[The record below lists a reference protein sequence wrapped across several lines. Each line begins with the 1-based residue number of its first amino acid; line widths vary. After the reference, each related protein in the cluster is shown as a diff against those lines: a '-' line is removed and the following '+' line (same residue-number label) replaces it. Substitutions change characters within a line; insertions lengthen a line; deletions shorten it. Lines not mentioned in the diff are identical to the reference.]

1 MNPYM
6 KPTPTTG
13 ATTPLEADRALWG
26 MLSGA
31 ALGAFGGG
39 LFAGTRRKTAKFD
52 LLNYV
57 GFGAF
62 VGAGAMG
69 AWILIRRYLA

>member
-1 MNPYM
+1 MNHYM
-6 KPTPTTG
+6 QSNPTIG
-13 ATTPLEADRALWG
+13 AITPLDANRALWG
-26 MLSGA
+26 TLSGA
-31 ALGAFGGG
+31 ALGALGGG
-39 LFAGTRRKTAKFD
+39 LFAGTQRKTAKFN

-57 GFGAF
+57 GFGAV